1 MGDLADDQFEVVGDP
16 EALPDAFFDALAA
29 LLLDAV
35 EREASLSSGLAE
47 QGKHEA
53 NGEQHQGQEEQD
65 SQNGTCPV
73 SGDGPSAEAARRH
86 PAVA

>member
-1 MGDLADDQFEVVGDP
+1 VRDEVDDQFEVVGDS
-16 EALPDAFFDALAA
+16 EALPDALFDALAA

-35 EREASLSSGLAE
+35 EREASVPRE

-53 NGEQHQGQEEQD
+53 NGKQHKTREEQD
-65 SQNGTCPV
+65 SQNGTSPV
-73 SGDGPSAEAARRH
+73 SGDGTSAKAARRH